1 MYFDFAQIG
10 PNNAYKLLVS
20 SVVPRP
26 IAWVVTQSP
35 QGRLNAAP
43 FSFFNVMSGD
53 PPIVALGIGPRGP
66 GSPKDSSRNILETG
80 QFVIHLV
87 DEALAEAMNITAI
100 EFDAEVNELEV
111 AQLETLPCVHVSPPR
126 IAASPMAF
134 ECELF
139 QSVPIAPDR
148 SVILGRVL
156 ACHVRDNLV
165 ENRERFHLATPDFK
179 LVGRMHGAGWYVR
192 THDLFQIPRFTVEQ
206 WQARSSGD

>member
-1 MYFDFAQIG
+1 MYFDFTEIG
-10 PNNAYKLLVS
+10 PQNAYKLLVS

-26 IAWVVTQSP
+26 IAWVVSQNS

-53 PPIVALGIGPRGP
+53 PPIVALGIGTRPQG
-66 GSPKDSSRNILETG
+66 GAKYSSRNIVETG
-80 QFVIHLV
+80 QFVINLV
-87 DEALAEAMNITAI
+87 DEALAEKMNITAI

-111 AQLETLPCVHVSPPR
+111 AQIQTSPSTRVAPPR
-126 IAASPMAF
+126 IRDSPVAF

-139 QSVPIAPDR
+139 EAIPISPQR

-156 ACHVRDNLV
+156 ACHVRDSLILDPV
-165 ENRERFHLATPDFK
+165 RCYLATPEMN

-192 THDLFQIPRFTVEQ
+192 THELFQIERYTVKQ
-206 WQARSSGD
+206 WQER